1 MKKGY
6 VLIVVL
12 MGLIIAMPAYA
23 VPIGYYPGLQEL
35 IDRADAIVILRIDR
49 HLTDFRSPTFYST
62 HECYIYQTIK
72 GNIPK
77 NTRINLQLM
86 NTEASFVTPYAHGS
100 THLIFL
106 MKKATEDEPTEYRTL
121 TFKGAQ
127 ILLSPLGQE
136 KAPEGKTIEQKIKK
150 LIRDSIAYQAKEHEK
165 KQMFL
170 KAMLAQQKAAELSS
184 KPGVLVEEG
193 KTKSQSESSEFR
205 AVDFEGYFE
214 DSASGGQALE
224 QLWNDRNK
232 DLRDADEILNTVRR
246 GLRHYSSSGNIL
258 RWIGNLFIWGKNPQ
272 NEKAIE
278 LMYHASGSPNRGLY
292 GDAIYFGLSV
302 TKNKTPEILRAM
314 AAVAMKTEDYYN
326 VTGRILWGCRNQKNE
341 LIACLDPY
349 LNSDDTSIRQKAQD
363 VKDYFMDRKAFMAKR
378 AKQHEESVQQEYGD
392 KLGQFKDKLLNGN
405 SQTRLDTLKQL
416 QSKGIMSI
424 VDTSFLDAFQACT
437 KDSDPKVRTRAA
449 RMMGGQFIWNS
460 GPQNQQAIEIL
471 AELLNDSDRP
481 TCYAAVYYGLSTV
494 RSPSK
499 ELVRKMLAT
508 ILDDREINYY
518 GRVIWGIRRNKQ
530 ACVEILEEW
539 MNQSEQDN
547 QRAVKAFEIYEDV
560 SAQQLPE
567 EYTQRFAGQK
577 SNAHE
582 GLVAMCFQANPVS
595 KEKLQKQFFEL
606 LINSNQIQK
615 VLDFYIVESRETA
628 VGMFICD
635 NLADRNAIRSALAKD
650 GLFQVAGYMH
660 GKIGPTGS
668 GWIDSLKMFR
678 IRNKLNRVSL
688 PKPAGQVNGKGR

>member
-12 MGLIIAMPAYA
+12 MVLIITIPAYA
-23 VPIGYYPGLQEL
+23 VPIGYYPGMQEL

-62 HECYIYQTIK
+62 HKCYIYQTIK

-86 NTEASFVTPYAHGS
+86 NTEAGFVTPYAHGS
-100 THLIFL
+100 THLMFL

-127 ILLSPLGQE
+127 ILLPPLGQE
-136 KAPEGKTIEQKIKK
+136 KVPEGKTIEQKIKK

-165 KQMFL
+165 KQKFL
-170 KAMLAQQKAAELSS
+170 KAILSLQKATELSGKS
-184 KPGVLVEEG
+184 DMQVEGGVKGSGLTVFESYFPDDAEEG
-193 KTKSQSESSEFR
+193 KKLDQWWANRGRNPLDDEEF
-205 AVDFEGYFE
+205 FELF
-214 DSASGGQALE
+214 
-224 QLWNDRNK
+224 RK
-232 DLRDADEILNTVRR
+232 
-246 GLRHYSSSGNIL
+246 GLRRSTVKYKGNFLMQHIGSGY
-258 RWIGNLFIWGKNPQ
+258 IWHKDPDDQ
-272 NEKAIE
+272 RAIDIV
-278 LMYHASGSPNRGLY
+278 YHASFSPEY
-292 GDAIYFGLSV
+292 KYYAVYSGLSV
-302 TKNKTPEILRAM
+302 ANPKSEKILKRLVD
-314 AAVAMKTEDYYN
+314 VAMETDDYLN

-341 LIACLDPY
+341 LIAYLDPY

-363 VKDYFMDRKAFMAKR
+363 VKAYFMDSKDFMAKR
-378 AKQHEESVQQEYGD
+378 AKQHKESVQQEYGD
-392 KLGQFKDKLLNGN
+392 KLVQLRNKLLNGN
-405 SQTRLDTLKQL
+405 SQSRLDTLKQL
-416 QSKGIMSI
+416 QGKGIMSI
-424 VDTSFLDAFQACT
+424 VDTSFLDAFRACT
-437 KDSDPKVRTRAA
+437 KDSDPKVRSTAA
-449 RMMGGQFIWNS
+449 RMLGGKFVWK
-460 GPQNQQAIEIL
+460 GGVQNEQAIEIL
-471 AELLNDSDRP
+471 AELLNDSDRS
-481 TCYAAVYYGLSTV
+481 TRYAAVYYGLSTV
-494 RSPSK
+494 HSPSK
-499 ELVRKMLAT
+499 EFVRKMLAT

-518 GRVIWGIRRNKQ
+518 GRVIWGMRRNKQ

-560 SAQQLPE
+560 SAQRLPE

-577 SNAHE
+577 SHAHE

-615 VLDFYIVESRETA
+615 VLDFYIVENRETA

-650 GLFQVAGYMH
+650 GLFQVSGYMH

-668 GWIDSLKMFR
+668 GWIGSLKMFK
-678 IRNKLNRVSL
+678 IRNKLNRVFL